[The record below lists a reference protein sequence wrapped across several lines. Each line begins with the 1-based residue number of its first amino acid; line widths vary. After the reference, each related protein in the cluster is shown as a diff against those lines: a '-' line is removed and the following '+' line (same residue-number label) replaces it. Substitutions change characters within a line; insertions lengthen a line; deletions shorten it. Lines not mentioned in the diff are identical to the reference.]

1 MKTQQEMIY
10 DFMLAMASNWQH
22 IQSDLLSV
30 QESVPVEE
38 VAEII
43 YDNAFALTRVY
54 LESLG

>member
-10 DFMLAMASNWQH
+10 DFMLAMASNWQQ
-22 IQSDLLSV
+22 IQDDLAST
-30 QESVPVEE
+30 QESVPLED